1 VLYWEYKMKTPMTA
15 IITGIALSLALMLMG
30 RQVDVAF
37 CAIVLFGTGI
47 VAWTLDQYYHQH
59 KH

>member
-1 VLYWEYKMKTPMTA
+1 MKTPITA
-15 IITGIALSLALMLMG
+15 IMTGAALSLALMLMG

-37 CAIVLFGTGI
+37 CTIVLFGTGI
-47 VAWTLDQYYHQH
+47 VAWTIDQYHHQQ